1 MHDTVK
7 NQHTEFIIRK
17 SNISSVLQERSKF
30 NYMKKVNK
38 ELSLL
43 KEYENV
49 MDEIG
54 TFNPKEA
61 KMFTENE

>member
-1 MHDTVK
+1 MIK
-7 NQHTEFIIRK
+7 SQHTEFVIRK
-17 SNISSVLQERSKF
+17 SNISTILQERSKL

-49 MDEIG
+49 IE
-54 TFNPKEA
+54 
-61 KMFTENE
+61 

>member
-7 NQHTEFIIRK
+7 QQHTEFIIRK
-17 SNISSVLQERSKF
+17 SNITCVLQERSKF

-43 KEYENV
+43 KEYEHV
-49 MDEIG
+49 IG
-54 TFNPKEA
+54 EVGSVNAQEVR
-61 KMFTENE
+61 MFTEN